1 MRRHDLL
8 RITPLAWLNML
19 QQHPGLAEV
28 PLVEGWASHGWPV
41 IVRRPAPG
49 DRAGSVPAA
58 LPLPPLYGKRR
69 IGLCLSATVNMTR
82 LPAVSLRDAA
92 VSAPGGWLPTIAA
105 LLALGDRVGGAPN
118 VFGALLWG
126 HVTGLPYLTVTS
138 DIDLL
143 WRAADQKTAQAIVTG
158 LIDIDQASPIRL
170 DGEVE
175 LPDGGGVNWRELAQ
189 ILAGTSDDV
198 LVKRMDGV
206 SACTMAAL
214 FAAPSASEA
223 VLSSRQSA

>member
-8 RITPLAWLNML
+8 RITPLAWLSML
-19 QQHPGLAEV
+19 QDHPGLAEV

-41 IVRRPAPG
+41 IVRRHAPC
-49 DRAGSVPAA
+49 DIVAGVPAA

-69 IGLCLSATVNMTR
+69 IGLCLSGKANMTR

-92 VSAPGGWLPTIAA
+92 VSAPGTWQATIAA
-105 LLALGDRVGGAPN
+105 LLALGDRLGRAPD
-118 VFGALLWG
+118 VFGALLWE
-126 HVTGLPYLTVTS
+126 HVTGLPYITATS

-143 WRAADQKTAQAIVTG
+143 WRATNQKTAQAIVTG
-158 LIDIDQASPIRL
+158 LIEIDQASPIRI

-175 LPDGGGVNWRELAQ
+175 LLDGGGVNWRELAQ
-189 ILAGTSDDV
+189 VLAGTSDDV

-206 SACTMAAL
+206 SACVMAAL
-214 FAAPSASEA
+214 FAASPEPAA
-223 VLSSRQSA
+223 AISSRQSA